1 MASDVLA
8 ALPGSP
14 VPVREALAT
23 LAHAWAAEGDEVVRA
38 SQMNVVLL
46 LGATT
51 PPEEANALFE
61 QAQAFAR
68 RYPSRLIVLAGRAG
82 NEAPEAKVHV
92 ACFLDTA
99 RRGKRCCEALLLAHG
114 RHTPELESLL
124 STWLEGD
131 LPAYLW
137 THRVASE
144 ELTHWMGFAGRFTR
158 VVVDRSV
165 DGDAPFALAWPRPE
179 VVRDLAFARCL
190 PVRQAL
196 GQFLSG
202 HTPTD
207 LVRGLS
213 SVRVIHGPTHR
224 GEAFGLLGWMQTAL
238 TACAT
243 QSRQPLTASFAL
255 DSACRLGSCL
265 AVEWDY
271 DNGNHFAWEHADTG
285 TKSTVALDFATTHRA
300 FDLAVPFSSPEF
312 ALGEALFF

>member
-1 MASDVLA
+1 MTSDVLA

-23 LAHAWAAEGDEVVRA
+23 LAQAWSAEGDEAARA
-38 SQMNVVLL
+38 SQMNMVLL
-46 LGATT
+46 LGETT
-51 PPEEANALFE
+51 PADEAVALFE

-68 RYPSRLIVLAGRAG
+68 RYPSRLIVLVGRAG

-114 RHTPELESLL
+114 PHTLELESLL

-137 THRVASE
+137 THRVAPA
-144 ELTHWMGFAGRFTR
+144 ELASWTTFAARFTR
-158 VVVDRSV
+158 VVIDRSV
-165 DGDAPFALAWPRPE
+165 DSDAPFTLAWPRSE
-179 VVRDLAFARCL
+179 AVRDLAFARCL

-202 HTPTD
+202 HTPAD
-207 LVRGLS
+207 LVRGLKT
-213 SVRVIHGPTHR
+213 VRVIHGPAHG
-224 GEAFGLLGWMQTAL
+224 GEAFGLLAWMQSSLA
-238 TACAT
+238 ACAT
-243 QSRQPLTASFAL
+243 QSSQPLTASFAL

-300 FDLAVPFSSPEF
+300 FDLDVPFSSPEF